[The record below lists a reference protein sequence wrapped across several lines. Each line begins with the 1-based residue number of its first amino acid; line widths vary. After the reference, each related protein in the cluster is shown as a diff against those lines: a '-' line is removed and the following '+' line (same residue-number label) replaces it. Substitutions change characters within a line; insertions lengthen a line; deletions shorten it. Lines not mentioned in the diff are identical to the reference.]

1 MGKWAIY
8 HSPEVTE
15 PFFTKKEERKKEKEK
30 VEKLEKTPRWVIKSI
45 KTAVIY

>member
-1 MGKWAIY
+1 MSHLPFARGYWAIFY
-8 HSPEVTE
+8 
-15 PFFTKKEERKKEKEK
+15 KKEERKKEKEK